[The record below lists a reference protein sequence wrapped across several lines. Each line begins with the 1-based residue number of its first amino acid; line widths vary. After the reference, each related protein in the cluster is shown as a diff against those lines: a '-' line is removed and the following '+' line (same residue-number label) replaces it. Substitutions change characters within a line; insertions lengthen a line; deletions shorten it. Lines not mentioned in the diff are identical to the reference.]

1 MYQYLSGGM
10 KMRKN
15 LGAKAILY
23 PMPVLIIGSYDVN
36 GTPDAMN
43 AAWGGISEETQISI
57 CVSETHKTTANIFS
71 RKAFT
76 VSIADAENVI
86 AADYVGVV
94 SGNNE
99 PDKIKKAG
107 WTIVKSE
114 NVDAPLF
121 NELPLALECKL
132 ISYDEESCRLVGEI
146 VNVCADERILTDGKV
161 DLSKFSPITY
171 DPVNHDYIT
180 LGDKVGKAF
189 SDGLKLK

>member
-1 MYQYLSGGM
+1 
-10 KMRKN
+10 MRKN

-23 PMPVLIIGSYDVN
+23 PMPVLIIGSYDEN
-36 GTPDAMN
+36 GIPDAMN

-57 CVSETHKTTANIFS
+57 CVSEDHKTTANILS

-107 WTIVKSE
+107 WTAVKSE

-132 ISYDEESCRLVGEI
+132 ISYDEEACRLVGEI

-171 DPVNHDYIT
+171 DTVNHDYLT

>member
-1 MYQYLSGGM
+1 
-10 KMRKN
+10 MRKN

-23 PMPVLIIGSYDVN
+23 PMPVLIIGSYDEN
-36 GTPDAMN
+36 STPDAMN

-57 CVSETHKTTANIFS
+57 CVSEDHKTTANILS

-107 WTIVKSE
+107 WTAVKSE

-121 NELPLALECKL
+121 NELLLALECKL

-146 VNVCADERILTDGKV
+146 VNVCTDERILTDGKV

-171 DPVNHDYIT
+171 DPVNHDYLT
-180 LGDKVGKAF
+180 LGNKVGKAF

>member
-1 MYQYLSGGM
+1 
-10 KMRKN
+10 MRKN

-23 PMPVLIIGSYDVN
+23 PMPVLIIGSYDEN

-57 CVSETHKTTANIFS
+57 CVSEDHKTTANILS

-76 VSIADAENVI
+76 VSIADAENVF

-107 WTIVKSE
+107 WTVLKSE

-121 NELPLALECKL
+121 NELSLALECKL

-146 VNVCADERILTDGKV
+146 VNVCADERILADGKV
-161 DLSKFSPITY
+161 DLSKFRPITY
-171 DPVNHDYIT
+171 DPVNHDYLT